1 MDTSAIPLLVQR
13 LTPHARVPQ
22 RATAGSAGYDLF
34 ADETTSV
41 PPRARQLIKIGLSLN
56 IGPGRY
62 GRIAPRSGLA
72 FKHGIDVLAGVIDA
86 DFHGEVGVILVNH
99 TDTHFSVERGDR
111 SAQLILERIDTPSVH
126 EVVDVGATER
136 GHAGFGSTGK

>member
-1 MDTSAIPLLVQR
+1 MAVFVAAS
-13 LTPHARVPQ
+13 
-22 RATAGSAGYDLF
+22 F
-34 ADETTSV
+34 
-41 PPRARQLIKIGLSLN
+41 N

-86 DFHGEVGVILVNH
+86 DFRGEVGVILVNH
-99 TDTHFSVERGDR
+99 TDTHFSVEGGDR
-111 SAQLILERIDTPSVH
+111 IAQLILERIDTPSVH

>member
-41 PPRARQLIKIGLSLN
+41 PRARRRLIKIGLSLN

-86 DFHGEVGVILVNH
+86 DFRGEVGVILVNH
-99 TDTHFSVERGDR
+99 TDTHFSVERAIGLR
-111 SAQLILERIDTPSVH
+111 SSSWSASTRPPVH